1 MILIKV
7 FMLFISLIFICYRV
21 GLLVNKVTK
30 KNNYFSIL
38 LLGFV
43 SITCVL
49 QIIYIPLILAHV
61 SFNFVLYLTLVVIS
75 IMVILSFVTNKFK
88 EEKKLLKYNYTKLKT
103 MKKKNLVILIIL
115 IIIVI
120 AQATTSSLLF
130 NENAD
135 DAFYVSLV
143 EQNKTAEKIYTQAP
157 SLGIDNTTFLSR
169 YMISGH
175 ELALSVLSKV
185 FVIPS
190 TTLCHTV
197 IPFIMIIFSYMAYYV
212 LARKF
217 FNNEKSQIF
226 ILLLSIMFLFSGF
239 TTRFRG
245 IILLSRMWQ
254 GKEIFLNIV
263 LTLILSNL
271 ISLNKYNEKR
281 NLISLLILNFSA
293 VFFTNTATFLVFFVY
308 MGFGIVELI
317 KRNWKMFIKLILVLI
332 PIALY
337 AILYLLVSENIL
349 GSASRYQQL
358 NVVNIIKNYFGTGYY
373 WILYIISIFIIAIK
387 GNKRA
392 RKYFLLVP
400 IIYSLTIYNPLFT
413 NIVIKYFTGSEVFWR
428 LFWLLPVEFSIA
440 YSFVLI
446 ITLMSKKIYK
456 LLVLI
461 VEIALLVIMGKF
473 AYSEENGFVKAEN
486 SNKIPETI
494 IAQTQYILDKQN
506 ETNPQ
511 EIATVMALPEPLHS
525 ATMRQMTSKINI
537 FWSRD
542 LYMNDLFSREEVEE
556 MEKIRS
562 IYRNQVPDISQNEF
576 NEIRNKYKVNW
587 IIVQYNNLDIIQYLE
602 QTNPISETL
611 IDGYM
616 LYQY

>member
-7 FMLFISLIFICYRV
+7 FMLFISLIFVCYRV

-49 QIIYIPLILAHV
+49 QIIYIPLILLHV
-61 SFNFVLYLTLVVIS
+61 SFNFVLYLTLVVIL
-75 IMVILSFVTNKFK
+75 IMVILSFVANKFT

-103 MKKKNLVILIIL
+103 MKKENLAIFVILIV
-115 IIIVI
+115 IVI
-120 AQATTSSLLF
+120 TQATTSSLLF

-143 EQNKTAEKIYTQAP
+143 EQNKTSEKIYTQAP

-169 YMISGH
+169 YMVSGH
-175 ELALSVLSKV
+175 ELALSVVSKV
-185 FVIPS
+185 FAIPS

-271 ISLNKYNEKR
+271 ITLNKYNEKR
-281 NLISLLILNFSA
+281 NLISLVVLNFSA

-308 MGFGIVELI
+308 FGFGIVELI

-332 PIALY
+332 PIAIY

-349 GSASRYQQL
+349 GSASRYQEL
-358 NVVNIIKNYFGTGYY
+358 NVINIIKNYFGTGYY

-428 LFWLLPVEFSIA
+428 LFWLLPVEFSIV

-542 LYMNDLFSREEVEE
+542 HYMNELFSREEVEE

-562 IYRNQVPDISQNEF
+562 IYRNQVPSISQIEF

-587 IIVQYNNLDIIQYLE
+587 IIVLYNNLDIIQYLE
-602 QTNPISETL
+602 QTDPISETL

>member
-7 FMLFISLIFICYRV
+7 FMLFISLIFVCYRV

-49 QIIYIPLILAHV
+49 QIIYIPLILLHV
-61 SFNFVLYLTLVVIS
+61 SFNFVLYLTLVVIL
-75 IMVILSFVTNKFK
+75 IMVILSFIANKFT

-103 MKKKNLVILIIL
+103 MKKGNLAIFVILIV
-115 IIIVI
+115 IVI
-120 AQATTSSLLF
+120 TQATTSSLLF

-143 EQNKTAEKIYTQAP
+143 EQNITSEKIYTQAP

-169 YMISGH
+169 YMVSGH
-175 ELALSVLSKV
+175 ELALSVVSKV
-185 FVIPS
+185 FSIPS

-271 ISLNKYNEKR
+271 ITLNKYNEKR
-281 NLISLLILNFSA
+281 NLISLVVLNFSA

-308 MGFGIVELI
+308 FGFGIVELI

-332 PIALY
+332 PIAIY

-349 GSASRYQQL
+349 GSASRYQEL
-358 NVVNIIKNYFGTGYY
+358 NVINIIKNYFGTGYY

-428 LFWLLPVEFSIA
+428 LFWLLPVEFSIV

-542 LYMNDLFSREEVEE
+542 HYMNELFSREEVEE

-562 IYRNQVPDISQNEF
+562 IYRNQVPSISQIEF

-587 IIVQYNNLDIIQYLE
+587 IIVLYNNLDIIQYLE
-602 QTNPISETL
+602 QTDPISETL
-611 IDGYM
+611 IDEYM

>member
-7 FMLFISLIFICYRV
+7 FMLFISLIFVCYRV

-49 QIIYIPLILAHV
+49 QIIYIPLILLHV
-61 SFNFVLYLTLVVIS
+61 SFNFVLYLTLVVIL
-75 IMVILSFVTNKFK
+75 IMVILSFIANKFT

-103 MKKKNLVILIIL
+103 MKKGNLAIFVILIV
-115 IIIVI
+115 IVI
-120 AQATTSSLLF
+120 TQATTSSLLF

-143 EQNKTAEKIYTQAP
+143 EQNITSEKIYTQAP

-169 YMISGH
+169 YMVSGH
-175 ELALSVLSKV
+175 ELALSVVSKV
-185 FVIPS
+185 FSIPS

-271 ISLNKYNEKR
+271 ITLNKYNEKR
-281 NLISLLILNFSA
+281 NLISLVVLNFSA

-308 MGFGIVELI
+308 FGFGIVELI

-332 PIALY
+332 PIAIY

-349 GSASRYQQL
+349 GSASRYQEL
-358 NVVNIIKNYFGTGYY
+358 NVINIIKNYFGTGYY

-428 LFWLLPVEFSIA
+428 LFWLLPVEFSIV

-542 LYMNDLFSREEVEE
+542 HYMNELFSREEVEE

-562 IYRNQVPDISQNEF
+562 IYRNQVPSISQIEF

-587 IIVQYNNLDIIQYLE
+587 IIVLYNNLDIIQYLE
-602 QTNPISETL
+602 QTDPISETL